1 MTPDRTASSP
11 AVFYAF
17 GCLLNGSSVHFTLLP
32 YPFTYSK
39 NESDVVRMKKD
50 FIHGIRRL
58 PESSPAEA
66 EAAGKSSGV
75 THTGYVCVPLHEA
88 ASPWRISK
96 HFRETVTAHL
106 NPGGA

>member
-1 MTPDRTASSP
+1 M
-11 AVFYAF
+11 
-17 GCLLNGSSVHFTLLP
+17 HFTPLP
-32 YPFTYSK
+32 YPITCSK
-39 NESDVVRMKKD
+39 NESDVVRIKKD

-75 THTGYVCVPLHEA
+75 THTGDVRVPLREA